1 MLSLRDLQVG
11 YGQVPVIKGIDLDVA
26 EGEIVT
32 LIGANGAGKTTLLNA
47 ISGLLRP
54 TEGEIRFCGE
64 RIDGLPPEQVV
75 RRRLVHVPEGRKVFR
90 NLTVHE
96 CLRMGG
102 LTRRDRTAVQRD
114 IADIYIRFPR
124 LGERRTQLAG
134 TLSGGEQQMLA
145 FGRALVAQP
154 KLLLLDEPS
163 MGLAPLVVQSV
174 AELILEIRNRGVTIL
189 LIEQNAELAL
199 GLADRGH
206 VLDGGVVTLSGAA
219 TKLLADDA
227 VRATYLGA

>member
-206 VLDGGVVTLSGAA
+206 VLDGGMITLSGAA
-219 TKLLADDA
+219 MQLLADDA
-227 VRATYLGA
+227 VRSAYLGA